1 MRKTDKKRDNQ
12 LRLALTAVC
21 EAALKEI
28 DGFQWLTHRVNYA
41 NFPSSLKVI
50 CVFDTSEKLAIFMA
64 TNGSHLLAALM
75 QVKLAEVGVNI
86 KDMSAQIAYDT
97 EEDCASQRIL

>member
-1 MRKTDKKRDNQ
+1 
-12 LRLALTAVC
+12 
-21 EAALKEI
+21 
-28 DGFQWLTHRVNYA
+28 
-41 NFPSSLKVI
+41 
-50 CVFDTSEKLAIFMA
+50 MA